1 MSVSFWARRV
11 TATPLPRYFTAH
23 GSGTVNSAAF
33 ECRHAGR
40 RAFSATKP
48 RRTTTSGA
56 NGEGPRTASA
66 WMNPGAGVVIA
77 TVAGGLGWGLSKFG
91 TEDFPRVLMLD
102 GKPAKPRYANMREM
116 QHVSEHSPHP
126 ERFFLWAPPHPPR
139 VLIGNLGAG

>member
-23 GSGTVNSAAF
+23 GSGTVKSAAS

-77 TVAGGLGWGLSKFG
+77 TVAGALGWSLSKFG
-91 TEDFPRVLMLD
+91 TEDFPRALMLD
-102 GKPAKPRYANMREM
+102 GKPATPRYANMREM
-116 QHVSEHSPHP
+116 QYVSERSPHHKGLH
-126 ERFFLWAPPHPPR
+126 FIAPTPTQ
-139 VLIGNLGAG
+139 LTKSAC